1 MWCGVWTSLGILSV
15 QPSVSTP
22 ARRPVLASW
31 RSEVEGNRCLRPEE
45 GEEPFLLFF
54 PRRLPTTQA
63 QSASQPAS
71 KLQGIDRLDR
81 GGRSIDRSIDTVS
94 ALKMSVK
101 NRRVRCQVLEKA
113 CEINAVERGRYPG
126 TNWSHERASPVKRR
140 GKIIVSIS
148 NENYSGSYSSNLSRK

>member
-1 MWCGVWTSLGILSV
+1 MVWSVDLPWDFVSSAVRLHPRPPSSPALLAERSGGESLFKTRG
-15 QPSVSTP
+15 
-22 ARRPVLASW
+22 RRGAFSSLFSSEAANYSSPV
-31 RSEVEGNRCLRPEE
+31 
-45 GEEPFLLFF
+45 
-54 PRRLPTTQA
+54 
-63 QSASQPAS
+63 SQPAS

>member
-22 ARRPVLASW
+22 ARRPVLPSW

-63 QSASQPAS
+63 QPAS

-81 GGRSIDRSIDTVS
+81 GGRSIDRYSFSFKNVRKKPPS
-94 ALKMSVK
+94 AMPSFGEG
-101 NRRVRCQVLEKA
+101 VRDKCCREREISWYKLE
-113 CEINAVERGRYPG
+113 P
-126 TNWSHERASPVKRR
+126 RASEPGEKE
-140 GKIIVSIS
+140 GKDH
-148 NENYSGSYSSNLSRK
+148 RQH